1 MSKLYVIVRNDIP
14 LAYQGVQ
21 GGHALAQWLLDNP

>member
-1 MSKLYVIVRNDIP
+1 MP

-21 GGHALAQWLLDNP
+21 GGHALAQWLIDNPDQTWNMMS